1 MYNLISENIRPLP
14 YVPLWIVII
23 LFVQTTLLTYLYLY
37 SKKIIFIPFLA
48 LTDNRIRREITES
61 RSSFQIRLLN
71 LLDVLFYLNF
81 AFLIFY
87 LLKHN
92 NFSLTLYLP
101 KLNNLNPKIQDIIY
115 YSLILFFSVLIVFIK
130 KQSFL
135 LISYLFDE
143 TSRYN
148 VFVFNLNM
156 LLKTI
161 GFLTF
166 PIVFLISWKL
176 ILTANLVYF
185 LLAILVTL
193 YYFLMIISFLSI
205 PHKTF
210 IDYMNFILYLCALEI
225 IPLLLSLKLLPF
237 I

>member
-1 MYNLISENIRPLP
+1 M
-14 YVPLWIVII
+14 
-23 LFVQTTLLTYLYLY
+23 
-37 SKKIIFIPFLA
+37 
-48 LTDNRIRREITES
+48 
-61 RSSFQIRLLN
+61 
-71 LLDVLFYLNF
+71 DVLFYLNF

-92 NFSLTLYLP
+92 NFSFTLYFP

-135 LISYLFDE
+135 LISDLFDE
-143 TSRYN
+143 SARYKI
-148 VFVFNLNM
+148 FVLNLNM

-161 GFLTF
+161 GIITF
-166 PIVFLISWKL
+166 PFVFLISWEIIQPIK
-176 ILTANLVYF
+176 LVYF
-185 LLAILVTL
+185 LLAAFIIL
-193 YYFLMIISFLSI
+193 YIILMVISFMEIS
-205 PHKTF
+205 HKTF
-210 IDYMNFILYLCALEI
+210 VDYMNFILYLCALEI